1 MQELETPAQHLQ
13 VTACSAEPGCEA
25 RALTVVGTRGK
36 TTQNS
41 QDIPPASE
49 RVNVSVGVWTTLPF
63 GLNVQK
69 HTKQAQVCL
78 FSFYFSRRIPVIHRT
93 PHERGHE

>member
-1 MQELETPAQHLQ
+1 MRELETPAQHLQ
-13 VTACSAEPGCEA
+13 VTACSVESGCKA

-49 RVNVSVGVWTTLPF
+49 KVNVSVGVWTTLPF

-69 HTKQAQVCL
+69 QTEASTGL
-78 FSFYFSRRIPVIHRT
+78 FVFLLFFKKNSSDTQDPT
-93 PHERGHE
+93 